1 MNGNTEIGIETKF
14 KNMKYPLLV
23 NASDVGELKKMVL
36 SEQGFEIGTG
46 YTWTQVLELLND
58 LRSKV
63 DVILIYNKKGSQKK
77 RNRMHIEQYKVFCW
91 SSSA

>member
-63 DVILIYNKKGSQKK
+63 DVILIYNKRFTKK
-77 RNRMHIEQYKVFCW
+77 EE
-91 SSSA
+91 